1 MQIIKP
7 GTSINFIGAMRI
19 MGVISS
25 VVVLVSLAII
35 FVKGF
40 NYGIDFAGGVEMRLE
55 FDKDITIGQVRDAVR
70 SGGLKGAQV
79 MTFVVEGRNVM
90 SVKVKG
96 EQRVIQKISEADPD
110 KDKGTDLPDVAK
122 VILTQMQNSFGD
134 DKVSI
139 VSTDMVGPRVGKDLR
154 QKGLF
159 SILFAMLGI
168 LAYIAFRFNFRYSPG
183 AVIALAH
190 DVIIVSGI
198 FVVMQKEISLS
209 IIAALLTIAGYSVND
224 TVVIFDRIREGHT
237 THRGKPIREI
247 VSRSLN
253 ETLSRTI
260 LTSVTTLI
268 VLTGIYFLGSA
279 IIKDF
284 SFAMIVGVLVGTY
297 SSIFVATP
305 VYLFLENYTLN
316 RRMRGRKK

>member
-1 MQIIKP
+1 MK
-7 GTSINFIGAMRI
+7 I

-35 FVKGF
+35 FAKGF

-55 FDKDITIGQVRDAVR
+55 FDKNITIAQVRKAVK

-96 EQRVIQKISEADPD
+96 EQRVIQKISEADPS
-110 KDKGTDLPDVAK
+110 KDKSTDLPDVAK
-122 VILTQMQNSFGD
+122 VILTQMQNSFGE

-183 AVIALAH
+183 AVLALAH
-190 DVIIVSGI
+190 DVIIVSCI

-224 TVVIFDRIREGHT
+224 TVVIFDRIREGHMS
-237 THRGKPIREI
+237 HRGKPINEI
-247 VSRSLN
+247 VNRSLN

-260 LTSVTTLI
+260 LTSTTTLI
-268 VLTGIYFLGSA
+268 VLLGIYFLGSA

-284 SFAMIVGVLVGTY
+284 AFAMIIGVLVGTY